1 MGRVRI
7 PPPMKSTTF
16 RIFAISLLVS
26 LSDRCSAQFGPPPGG
41 GRGPGGPPSR
51 EPRALVKKYDVDG
64 NGYLDADE
72 RSAARREAAQDLRSG
87 PPGFRGPGRPGST
100 TAQPTPGP
108 KVRQED
114 VELNQSADLY
124 DQDVVR
130 TFFLTFESSEWE
142 KELSDFRDTDVEVP
156 ATLQVD
162 GKVYKAV
169 GLHFRGMSSYSMV
182 REGQKRS
189 LNISMDLVNK
199 GQNLLGYK
207 TLNLLNSHE
216 DPSFLRTVLY
226 SRIARE
232 YLPAPKAS
240 LVHLVINGESW
251 GIYSN
256 VQQFNKEFVKE
267 NFGSKS
273 GTRWKVQGSPNG
285 RGTLEYLGSDPQA
298 YRKIYQIKSKESKE
312 AWARLIEMSR
322 VLSQTPSVDLKGKL
336 EPLLDVDGVLR
347 FLALENVL
355 INNDGYWIRASDYSV
370 LLDDKGRIHLVPH
383 DMNEGFSRPGGPGF
397 GGGGGRPGGRR
408 GPPGSLGEGRLPG
421 STEFEPNQP
430 TLGRPPIREF
440 GSGGSSRIEG
450 VKLDPLFSVGDASK
464 PLINRVLAVPE
475 YRSRYLHYVREIA
488 DKALDWQ
495 RLGPIAERLHAAIE
509 PIVKSDGRKLDSY
522 EDFKSSLKLNGSSGS
537 AISIHRFAVER
548 REFIMGAELE
558 MNP

>member
-1 MGRVRI
+1 
-7 PPPMKSTTF
+7 MKSTTF

-51 EPRALVKKYDVDG
+51 EPRALVKKYDLDG
-64 NGYLDADE
+64 NGYLDSDE

-124 DQDVVR
+124 DQDVIR

-182 REGQKRS
+182 IEGQKRS

-207 TLNLLNSHE
+207 ALNLLNSHE

-232 YLPAPKAS
+232 YLPAPKAN

-312 AWARLIEMSR
+312 AWMRLIEMSK
-322 VLSQTPSVDLKGKL
+322 VLNQTPSVDLKGKL

-355 INNDGYWIRASDYSV
+355 INNDGYWIRASDYSL

-397 GGGGGRPGGRR
+397 GGGGGRPWGRR
-408 GPPGSLGEGRLPG
+408 GPPGSLSEGRLPG

-450 VKLDPLFSVGDASK
+450 VKLDPLFSVSDASK
-464 PLINRVLAVPE
+464 PLINRALAVPE
-475 YRSRYLHYVREIA
+475 YRSRYLRYVREIA